1 MSQNDLVFSHSARGG
16 DRFGDQESWVFENEC
31 IFYIGNVTE
40 KGHTGGI
47 RGGRRVCGKDRE
59 CWKDVEIRGR
69 IFVGLSIS

>member
-1 MSQNDLVFSHSARGG
+1 M
-16 DRFGDQESWVFENEC
+16 FENEC